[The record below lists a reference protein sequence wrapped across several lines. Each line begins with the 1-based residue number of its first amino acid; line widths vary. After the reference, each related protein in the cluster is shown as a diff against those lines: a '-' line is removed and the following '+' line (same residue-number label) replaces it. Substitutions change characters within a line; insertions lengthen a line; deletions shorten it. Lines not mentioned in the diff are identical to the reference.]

1 MSNLNK
7 IAGAHIQMVVIICTN
22 FQIILCRSFNVNM
35 RTEFCLQIDG
45 HTNRV
50 TPIYPLK
57 FVGGGIPTDQSNK
70 TIKYM

>member
-1 MSNLNK
+1 
-7 IAGAHIQMVVIICTN
+7 
-22 FQIILCRSFNVNM
+22 M

-50 TPIYPLK
+50 TPIYPLN

-70 TIKYM
+70 TIKYMYSIIYTAFGQNFKSFTTSTTRILHERDEQK